1 MDQATHV
8 SGLLSVEVA
17 DESTKQ
23 GTLCVLDSAGKLTPW
38 TEGADDAAALMVTLV
53 DPGERGKLVS
63 AALAG
68 NQPGSV
74 LVNAVAG
81 TYTAGMPVYAATGGA
96 VTAASGT
103 RQVGTI
109 AKTATLADPGMVE
122 VFLVYIPKA

>member
-1 MDQATHV
+1 MDQAVHV

-17 DESTKQ
+17 DESTTQ
-23 GTLCVLDSAGKLTPW
+23 GTLCVLNGDGKLVPW
-38 TEGADDAAALMVTLV
+38 TSDAGGAVALMVTLV

-81 TYTAGMPVYAATGGA
+81 TYTAGSPVYAATNGA

-103 RQVGTI
+103 RQVGTV
-109 AKTATLADPGMVE
+109 AKTVTLTDPGVVE
-122 VFLVYIPKA
+122 VFLVYVPAA

>member
-8 SGLLSVEVA
+8 SGLISAEVA
-17 DESTKQ
+17 DEATKQ
-23 GTLCVLDSAGKLTPW
+23 GTLCVFDDTGKLTPW
-38 TEGADDAAALMVTLV
+38 TDAADDAAALAVTLV
-53 DPGERGKLVS
+53 DPIERGKLVS

-81 TYTAGMPVYAATGGA
+81 TYTAGMPVYAATVGA

-103 RQVGTI
+103 RQVGTV
-109 AKTATLADPGMVE
+109 AKTVTLTDPGAVE
-122 VFLVYIPKA
+122 VFLVYVPKA